1 MGCKIFHYDM
11 KPDGKHDFTPVV
23 KHLKHEKK
31 PVFAIFYMRG
41 CGPCEAARPEWNKL
55 REKQSHLPQHALLL
69 EIDHELKHQ
78 LVDSLGEEYAEIRD
92 ISSFPTITLLK
103 HGDKMKPYEGQR
115 LVKDFQA
122 WIHKHA
128 NQWQPTADRFGSKK
142 RSWGGKRRRKTRR
155 TRANKSAKRNR

>member
-1 MGCKIFHYDM
+1 MACKIIHYEM

-41 CGPCEAARPEWNKL
+41 CGPCEATRPEWNKL
-55 REKQSHLPQHALLL
+55 RQQQHRLPQHALLL

-92 ISSFPTITLLK
+92 ISSFPTITLLQ
-103 HGDKMKPYEGQR
+103 HGKKLKPYEGQR
-115 LVKDFQA
+115 LVHDFKA

-128 NQWQPTADRFGSKK
+128 GQWQPMARRT
-142 RSWGGKRRRKTRR
+142 WGGKRRTKRKSRTIKRKRR
-155 TRANKSAKRNR
+155 TFKRFF